1 MTDNRRASA
10 IGAGALRIEPLQANN
25 WDDLE
30 ALFGKHGAYA
40 GCWCMYWRVT
50 GREFASQAGHGMRA
64 ALRAL
69 AEQDR
74 PGAPGLLAYSGTTP
88 VGWCSVGPR
97 EVFGRLERS
106 PHLRRIDGE
115 SGVWAVVCF
124 YVARPSREQGISCA
138 LLEAAVEYAATHG
151 ARIVEGYPSV
161 VGDER
166 VPSSSLYQGTLD
178 MFSSAGFVEVARRS
192 EHRPIMRRRL

>member
-1 MTDNRRASA
+1 VTDTQTASA
-10 IGAGALRIEPLQANN
+10 RGTDPLRIEPLHEHN

-30 ALFGKHGAYA
+30 QLFGKHGAYA

-50 GREFASQAGHGMRA
+50 GREFASQAGRGTRA

-69 AEQDR
+69 AAQDG
-74 PGAPGLLAYSGTTP
+74 PSAPGLLAYAGTTP

-106 PHLRRIDGE
+106 PFLRRIDDE
-115 SGVWAVVCF
+115 PQVWAIVCF
-124 YVARPSREQGISCA
+124 YVARPARGQGVSRT
-138 LLEAAVEYAATHG
+138 LLEAAIAYAAAHG

-166 VPSSSLYQGTLD
+166 VPSSDLYQGTLD
-178 MFSSAGFVEVARRS
+178 MFLSAGFVEVARHTK
-192 EHRPIMRRRL
+192 HRPIMRRRV